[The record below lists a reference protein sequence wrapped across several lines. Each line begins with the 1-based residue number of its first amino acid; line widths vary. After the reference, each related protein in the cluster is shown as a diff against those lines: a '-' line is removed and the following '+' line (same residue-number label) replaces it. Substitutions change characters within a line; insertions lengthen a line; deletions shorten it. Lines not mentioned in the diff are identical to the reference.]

1 MAYIVNKQDLVKYKA
16 LQEKKA
22 IVRQKNYEVKETLL
36 FMSVISGIAIVLA
49 FFIIILTTI
58 ILKQYFIR
66 S

>member
-36 FMSVISGIAIVLA
+36 FMSVTSGIIIVLA
-49 FFIIILTTI
+49 FIFTIFINLIKTIL
-58 ILKQYFIR
+58 
-66 S
+66 

>member
-16 LQEKKA
+16 LQEKKVA
-22 IVRQKNYEVKETLL
+22 EKQKNYEVKETLL

-58 ILKQYFIR
+58 IL
-66 S
+66 

>member
-16 LQEKKA
+16 LEEKKA

-36 FMSVISGIAIVLA
+36 FISVISGIAIVLA

-58 ILKQYFIR
+58 IL
-66 S
+66 

>member
-16 LQEKKA
+16 LEEKKA

-58 ILKQYFIR
+58 IL
-66 S
+66 

>member
-58 ILKQYFIR
+58 IL
-66 S
+66 

>member
-36 FMSVISGIAIVLA
+36 FISVTSGIIIVLA
-49 FFIIILTTI
+49 FIFTIFINLIKTIL
-58 ILKQYFIR
+58 
-66 S
+66 

>member
-36 FMSVISGIAIVLA
+36 FMSVTSGITIVLA
-49 FFIIILTTI
+49 FIFTIFINIIKTI
-58 ILKQYFIR
+58 L
-66 S
+66 

>member
-36 FMSVISGIAIVLA
+36 FMSVTSGITIVLA
-49 FFIIILTTI
+49 FIFTIFINLIKTIL
-58 ILKQYFIR
+58 
-66 S
+66 